1 MQMGDEQNAETVGRL
16 FEAFGRGDIPGAME
30 FFAEDVDFRSPVT
43 RIHHQALTWARP
55 RHGREEV
62 RRFFGEMAAE
72 VRPEP
77 FEVLTLVARD
87 DMVAVEGRN
96 RGTVNATGV
105 QFVHDWAMF
114 FSFRDG
120 RIVRCYHYYD
130 TADLLAAF

>member
-1 MQMGDEQNAETVGRL
+1 MGDEQNAETVGRL